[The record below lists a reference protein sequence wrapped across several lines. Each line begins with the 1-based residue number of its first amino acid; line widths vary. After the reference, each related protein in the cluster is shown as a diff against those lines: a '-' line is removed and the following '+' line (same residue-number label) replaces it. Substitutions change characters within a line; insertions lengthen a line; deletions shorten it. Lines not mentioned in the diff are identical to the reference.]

1 MGLGMPKRL
10 FSYLSGK
17 IVLSDE
23 EAMLRVQREGDDRAF
38 ALLVRR
44 WEERIQRLCI
54 RMAGDVHRGED
65 LAQEAFTR
73 LYARRHSYRG
83 EGKLSSYLWRI
94 ALNVCY
100 DEQRRLRNQRETSA
114 GSIEEDFADKTEIGA
129 FSETPDAAVGKKEQA
144 ELVRMAL
151 LRLPEMHRVVL
162 ILRHY
167 EGLKFREIAEVIGI
181 AEGTVKSRM
190 IEALNRLGRLL
201 KPALTETSTVVKSTE
216 GRIKRKLEVLL

>member
-1 MGLGMPKRL
+1 
-10 FSYLSGK
+10 
-17 IVLSDE
+17 
-23 EAMLRVQREGDDRAF
+23 MLRVQREGDERSF
-38 ALLVRR
+38 ALLVGR

-54 RMAGDVHRGED
+54 RMTGDLHRGED

-83 EGKLSSYLWRI
+83 DGKLSSYLWRI

-100 DEQRRLRNQRETSA
+100 DEQRRMRNLRESSA
-114 GSIEEDFADKTEIGA
+114 SSFEDDFEEASRPGVI
-129 FSETPDAAVGKKEQA
+129 SESPDAAVGKKEQA

-151 LRLPEMHRVVL
+151 RRLPEMHRTVL

-181 AEGTVKSRM
+181 AEGTAKSRVA
-190 IEALNRLGRLL
+190 EALNRLGRLL
-201 KPALTETSTVVKSTE
+201 QTTIKDKTTVGVTTAQTNN
-216 GRIKRKLEVLL
+216 RKLEVLL

>member
-1 MGLGMPKRL
+1 MGRGLI
-10 FSYLSGK
+10 SYLSGK

-23 EAMLRVQREGDDRAF
+23 EAMLRVQREGDERAF

-44 WEERIQRLCI
+44 WEERIQRLCF
-54 RMAGDVHRGED
+54 RMVGDVHRGED

-83 EGKLSSYLWRI
+83 DGKLSSYLWRI

-100 DEQRRLRNQRETSA
+100 DEQRRIRNQRENSA
-114 GSIEEDFADKTEIGA
+114 GSYEEDFVDETESGQL
-129 FSETPDAAVGKKEQA
+129 SETPEAAAGKKEQA
-144 ELVRMAL
+144 ELIRVAL
-151 LRLPEMHRVVL
+151 GRLSEMHRTVL

-181 AEGTVKSRM
+181 AEGTVKSRVA
-190 IEALNRLGRLL
+190 EALNRLGRLL
-201 KPALTETSTVVKSTE
+201 KPAWTETTIVGESTD
-216 GRIKRKLEVLL
+216 RMNKRKLEVML